1 MTYTNYKFAIF
12 SALVLSMIV
21 PVAGFNMAAA
31 QESEVSITPE
41 KRGQIEKLIQQFK
54 ELETVKNAKIDQLLQ
69 STDNTEKKQ
78 LQAEIQTIEQKL
90 IALDKKIIGSVP
102 ITFRG
107 EGSQIKEAASIAA
120 LGTPFTL
127 RTTNTGCN
135 GSVKTL
141 DSSGNF
147 PPTPTSSVTYNWSW
161 PSSVSKGIWPNCVTK
176 FWGETKA
183 TVTNVFK
190 FWSCTTSFPTI
201 SGSSPYSLCGKV
213 IAHNDWIQI
222 SSQGKY
228 SAEFVPSSPFST
240 YVTAN

>member
-1 MTYTNYKFAIF
+1 ML
-12 SALVLSMIV
+12 SALILS
-21 PVAGFNMAAA
+21 ATGFNMAAA
-31 QESEVSITPE
+31 QEPEVSISPE
-41 KRGQIEKLIQQFK
+41 KRAQIEKLILQFK
-54 ELETVKNAKIDQLLQ
+54 ELEAVKNAKIDQLLQ
-69 STDNTEKKQ
+69 SADNAEKKQ
-78 LQAEIQTIEQKL
+78 LQAEIQIIDQKL
-90 IALDKKIIGSVP
+90 IALDKRIMGSVP

-107 EGSQIKEAASIAA
+107 ESSPIKDEASVAA

-127 RTTNTGCN
+127 RTTDTGCD

-161 PSSVSKGIWPNCVTK
+161 PASVSKGTWPNCIPK
-176 FWGETKA
+176 SWEQTKA
-183 TVTNVFK
+183 TVNNIFK

-213 IAHNDWIQI
+213 IAHNDWIRI
-222 SSQGKY
+222 DSQGKY
-228 SAEFVPSSPFST
+228 GGQFVPSSPFST